1 MILAVHWWIIFVL
14 RLLFRPAIDQPII
27 AYISIPIVA
36 LGTIAAIP
44 LFRCRLYKLLGKERI
59 TVKESLCI
67 RE

>member
-1 MILAVHWWIIFVL
+1 L
-14 RLLFRPAIDQPII
+14 RLFVRPQINQPGI
-27 AYISIPIVA
+27 AYIAIPIVA

>member
-1 MILAVHWWIIFVL
+1 VILAVHWWIVLML
-14 RLLFRPAIDQPII
+14 RLFFKPQIDQPGITYI
-27 AYISIPIVA
+27 AIPIVA